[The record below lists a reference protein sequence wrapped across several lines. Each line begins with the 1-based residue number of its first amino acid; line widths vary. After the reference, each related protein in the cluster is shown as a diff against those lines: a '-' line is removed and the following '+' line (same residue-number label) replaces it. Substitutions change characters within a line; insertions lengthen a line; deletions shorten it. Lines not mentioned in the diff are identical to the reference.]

1 MRFVVGIGNPEKKYE
16 LTRHNIGFRALDAL
30 REKLESEKKK
40 RLVLSKEFQAEVA
53 FLSDDVL
60 LIKPQTYVNRT
71 GESVR
76 ALREKYTAL
85 PSDFLFVCDDV
96 NLPLGTLR
104 LRGSGGAGGHHG
116 LESALEAF
124 GSEDFA
130 RLRIGVGEEGM
141 PKDDLT
147 DYVLGRFQRVQEDG
161 LKEVL
166 TRAVLVCKTWI
177 EEGLQPALDKLSH
190 GQSKQQGS
198 NEE

>member
-1 MRFVVGIGNPEKKYE
+1 MKFVVGIGNPERKYE
-16 LTRHNIGFRALDAL
+16 LTRHNIGFHALDAL
-30 REKLESEKKK
+30 RGRLEAEKKK

-53 FLSDDVL
+53 FVSDDVL

-71 GESVR
+71 GDSVR
-76 ALREKYTAL
+76 ALCGKYAAK
-85 PSDFLFVCDDV
+85 PPDFLFVCDDV

-124 GSEDFA
+124 GSEGFA

-147 DYVLGRFQRVQEDG
+147 DYVLGKFEPAQEAM
-161 LKEVL
+161 LKEIL
-166 TRAVLVCKTWI
+166 DRAVLVCKTWI

-190 GQSKQQGS
+190 LQSKQQGS
-198 NEE
+198 KEE